1 MAGGSMVRRDSRSEY
16 AARMHRVLEHID
28 RGLDQQLELDSLARL
43 ANFSPFHFH
52 RLFTAWFGE
61 TLGEYVRRRRLEVA
75 AQRLIAQPRL
85 ATLQVALS
93 VGFGSTEAFAR
104 AFKNRFGTTPT
115 AWRQLQV
122 SNRDQADSKL
132 DQAPAPTAANHGS
145 MKVTIVDRLPTSVA
159 YLPYTGPYGKD
170 LSDFWMK
177 TVAPWMETNGLYGQ
191 PRYGISH
198 DDPGI
203 TAPEKLRYDAAVEVP
218 KQFAGAGDY
227 QMSVL
232 PGGKYAVGKFKGTD
246 TQVGEA
252 WAWLLRDWLPGSG
265 MQLDSRP
272 FFEHYPVEATYDT
285 ETGEFECEICVPV
298 APL

>member
-1 MAGGSMVRRDSRSEY
+1 MAGGSLVRRDSRYEY
-16 AARMHRVLEHID
+16 AARMHRVLEYID
-28 RGLDQQLELDSLARL
+28 RELDQQLELDTLARV

-52 RLFTAWFGE
+52 RLFAAWLGE
-61 TLGEYVRRRRLEVA
+61 TLGEYMRRRRLEVA
-75 AQRLIAQPRL
+75 AQRLISQPRL
-85 ATLQVALS
+85 AVLQVALS

-104 AFKNRFGTTPT
+104 AFKNRFGATPT
-115 AWRQLQV
+115 AWRHLQV
-122 SNRDQADSKL
+122 SNRDQSKSKL
-132 DQAPAPTAANHGS
+132 DQAPAPIAANHGS
-145 MKVTIVDRLPTSVA
+145 MKVTIVDRQPTSVA
-159 YLPYTGPYGKD
+159 YLRYIGPYGKP

-218 KQFAGAGDY
+218 KHFAGAGDH

-246 TQVGEA
+246 AQVGDA

-272 FFEHYPVEATYDT
+272 FFEHYPVEASYDG

-298 APL
+298 TPL